1 MKEKFDRNKPRIN
14 IGTIG
19 TSKTP
24 SNVTDIN
31 QYKKLKRTR
40 EFLEQQR
47 TILGTLKNNGLVDTT
62 SFEDYKNIDCNIEET
77 ERESFDINKVN
88 YYSNSKSNINESDN
102 THQDYSITRRALN
115 EDDIF
120 VPINEAQKPKKR

>member
-14 IGTIG
+14 IKTIG
-19 TSKTP
+19 ASKTP

-62 SFEDYKNIDCNIEET
+62 SFEDYKNIDCNKEET
-77 ERESFDINKVN
+77 ERESFDINKVI

-102 THQDYSITRRALN
+102 IHQDYSITRLTLN
-115 EDDIF
+115 EDEIF